1 MDKIRSNQMAMNR
14 SQQFL
19 DKYHG
24 KVSSNIIDSLQS
36 INGGVS
42 FNDSI
47 NSKNE
52 YIDRIVQKSI
62 DETIKEKEMP

>member
-1 MDKIRSNQMAMNR
+1 
-14 SQQFL
+14 
-19 DKYHG
+19 
-24 KVSSNIIDSLQS
+24 VSSNIIDRLQS

-62 DETIKEKEMP
+62 DETIKEK